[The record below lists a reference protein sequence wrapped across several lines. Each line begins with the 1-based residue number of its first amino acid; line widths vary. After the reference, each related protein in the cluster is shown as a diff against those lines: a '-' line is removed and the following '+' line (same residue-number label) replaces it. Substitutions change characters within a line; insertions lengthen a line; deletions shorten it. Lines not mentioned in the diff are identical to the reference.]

1 MHSPRFGI
9 VSHSFYAL
17 ALLGFAAGC
26 GGSSPDAETAA
37 ESAETAGGEAASGT
51 GEADG
56 PLTDATSPC
65 PADDPSCVAPEA
77 AAGAAPSE
85 ALVTSGAAVFD
96 KFCDSC
102 HPGGGEDIGPTLLNI
117 EWSADKMTTQIR
129 KGSRKMKPIPAKR
142 LSDEKLGD
150 LMAYLVS
157 IKSVAQ

>member
-9 VSHSFYAL
+9 VSHSFFAL
-17 ALLGFAAGC
+17 ALLGFAAAC
-26 GGSSPDAETAA
+26 GGSSPDAESSAEAA
-37 ESAETAGGEAASGT
+37 ETTGGEAASST

-65 PADDPSCVAPEA
+65 PPDDPSCA
-77 AAGAAPSE
+77 AQGAATVAAPSD

-102 HPGGGEDIGPTLLNI
+102 HPGGGEDIGPTLLDI
-117 EWSADKMTTQIR
+117 KWSAEKMTTQIR

-142 LSDEKLGD
+142 LSDEKLSD